1 MPGGRKL
8 ISCPTE
14 AEGVNIL
21 SVEAKAKAEKTKVK
35 GMMCVYLFLPLLPL
49 QLNIRRITRCRSLSM
64 QLSHP
69 LSSLFQETLF
79 MSMWVIV
86 TKTGD
91 VTAWQVTAGEP
102 QTPRP
107 ESLTY
112 DNGYRADDLWVR
124 TAIPYDSSYR
134 IIRQQLSLSNPSIV
148 STLHTYMNLQEGIRI
163 IFNQHSP
170 LMRRTCCPSYILGF
184 KMKTLHK
191 SCVLDPSERLR

>member
-1 MPGGRKL
+1 
-8 ISCPTE
+8 
-14 AEGVNIL
+14 
-21 SVEAKAKAEKTKVK
+21 
-35 GMMCVYLFLPLLPL
+35 
-49 QLNIRRITRCRSLSM
+49 M

-69 LSSLFQETLF
+69 LSALFQETLF

-124 TAIPYDSSYR
+124 TAIPYDLSYR
-134 IIRQQLSLSNPSIV
+134 IIRQ
-148 STLHTYMNLQEGIRI
+148 
-163 IFNQHSP
+163 
-170 LMRRTCCPSYILGF
+170 
-184 KMKTLHK
+184 
-191 SCVLDPSERLR
+191 